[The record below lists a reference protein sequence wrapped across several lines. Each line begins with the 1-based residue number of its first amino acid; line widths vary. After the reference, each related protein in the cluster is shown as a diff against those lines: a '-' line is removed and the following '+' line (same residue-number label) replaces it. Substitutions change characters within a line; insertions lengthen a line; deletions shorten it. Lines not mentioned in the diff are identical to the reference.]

1 MSTSFKLSIPK
12 PCDANWDQMNPEEN
26 SRHCDLCSQS
36 VYSLEEFEESE
47 VVDLLQQKVCV
58 RIKANPSGQI
68 KTRRGFSSMLLLGGL
83 LACGETPSDPEV
95 SSETEQSVEVLQ
107 VTSGGTVKVDLQ
119 EGTPKAPPPPVMGKI
134 APPTLQKKES
144 IQGEVDTLHEELGEP
159 MIELVD
165 KKSATIAK
173 EDCATDEAR
182 N

>member
-12 PCDANWDQMNPEEN
+12 PCDANWNQMNPEEN

-58 RIKANPSGQI
+58 RIKSNSSGQI

-83 LACGETPSDPEV
+83 LACGETPSDAEV
-95 SSETEQSVEVLQ
+95 ASETEQSVEVLQ
-107 VTSGGTVKVDLQ
+107 VTSGGKVKVDLQ

-134 APPTLQKKES
+134 ASPTVQKKSVQE
-144 IQGEVDTLHEELGEP
+144 EVDPIHEELGEP

-165 KKSATIAK
+165 KKSATSAK
-173 EDCATDEAR
+173 EDCTTEEAR
-182 N
+182 D